1 MKKPLTPGEA
11 LNKAAA
17 YCTLCE
23 RCISE
28 VSAKLTAWG
37 VPQSEQERIIARLTN
52 EKFIDEERYCRAFVN
67 DKVKFNRW
75 GRIKITAAL
84 REKHLPQVHIKEALE
99 NIDEE
104 AYMQSLKE
112 VIEIKRREFKG
123 IDEFATQQKIIR
135 HAASRGYEPA
145 LIMKTIK
152 YKGDE
157 MDF

>member
-1 MKKPLTPGEA
+1 MKELSPGEA

-28 VSAKLTAWG
+28 VSTKLTAWG
-37 VPQSEQERIIARLTN
+37 VPHSEQKEIIARLTN
-52 EKFIDEERYCRAFVN
+52 EQFIDEARYCRAFVN
-67 DKVKFNRW
+67 DKVRFNRW

-84 REKHLPQVHIKEALE
+84 REKRLPDEHIREAID

-104 AYMQSLKE
+104 QYNNALAE
-112 VIEIKRREFKG
+112 VIAAKRKELKG
-123 IDEFATQQKIIR
+123 KDDYATQQKIIR

-145 LIMKTIK
+145 LIIKTIN

>member
-37 VPQSEQERIIARLTN
+37 VPHGEQEKIIARLIE
-52 EKFIDEERYCRAFVN
+52 EKFIDEARYCNAFVN

-84 REKHLPQVHIKEALE
+84 REKHLPQEHIKEVME

-112 VIEIKRREFKG
+112 VIEIKRRELK
-123 IDEFATQQKIIR
+123 DKNDFATQQKIIR
-135 HAASRGYEPA
+135 HAASRGYEPS
-145 LIMKTIK
+145 LILSTIK

>member
-1 MKKPLTPGEA
+1 MKKSLTPSEA

-28 VSAKLTAWG
+28 VSTKLTAWG
-37 VPQSEQERIIARLTN
+37 VPYNEQDKIIARLIE
-52 EKFIDEERYCRAFVN
+52 EKFIDESRYCRAFVN

-84 REKHLPQVHIKEALE
+84 REKHLPQELIREAIDD
-99 NIDEE
+99 IDEQQ
-104 AYMQSLKE
+104 YLQSLND
-112 VIEIKRREFKG
+112 VIATKCRELKG
-123 IDEFATQQKIIR
+123 KDDFATQQKIIR
-135 HAASRGYEPA
+135 HAASRGYEPS
-145 LIMKTIK
+145 LIIKTIK
-152 YKGDE
+152 YNGDE

>member
-1 MKKPLTPGEA
+1 MKKPLSPSEA

-28 VSAKLTAWG
+28 VSTKLTAWG
-37 VPQSEQERIIARLTN
+37 VPHGEQEKIIARLTD
-52 EKFIDEERYCRAFVN
+52 EKFIDESRYCRAFVN

-75 GRIKITAAL
+75 GRIKISAAL
-84 REKHLPQVHIKEALE
+84 RDKRLPQELIRDAIED
-99 NIDEE
+99 IDEE
-104 AYMQSLKE
+104 QYLQSLGE
-112 VIEIKRREFKG
+112 VIATKQRELKG
-123 IDEFATQQKIIR
+123 KEDFATQQKIIR
-135 HAASRGYEPA
+135 HAASRGYEPS
-145 LIMKTIK
+145 LIIKAIK